1 MSLSLNGK
9 TVPNDSYVLVSD
21 IGTENN
27 NALLC
32 NTDRSDCCR
41 SGDHPNGIAQ
51 GHWYRPD
58 GIEVMSFTTED
69 AANPGPPRNFFYR
82 SRGTRIVRLSRRG
95 NPPQSQ
101 RGRFRCVIPDAS
113 GMDVTLYV
121 NIGEWF
127 TSS

>member
-1 MSLSLNGK
+1 MSLSLDGE
-9 TVPNDSYVLVSD
+9 TVPNDSYVIASN
-21 IGTENN
+21 IGVDNN

-41 SGDHPNGIAQ
+41 GGDHPDGTTAQ

-58 GIEVMSFTTED
+58 GMEVMSFTIED
-69 AANPGPPRNFFYR
+69 MADPTRNFFFR
-82 SRGTRIVRLSRRG
+82 NRGTGIVRLSRRG

-101 RGRFRCVIPDAS
+101 RGRFRCVLPDTS
-113 GMDVTLYV
+113 GMDVTLFV